1 MRLKS
6 GNDAR
11 NFERVEG
18 IAKLNV
24 AQQLGSVTFAAAE
37 VGKSKTVHG
46 VQIAFKGAKGKQ
58 VDFQFSGSQ
67 ERIVSA
73 AGFGSDQ
80 KPLRIEA
87 RSGGGSA
94 MSYTFSAPPARTEF
108 VVAESFVKR
117 EFPFTLTKTSLAAPP
132 GGRPR

>member
-1 MRLKS
+1 S

-24 AQQLGSVTFAAAE
+24 AQQPGSVTFAAAE
-37 VGKSKTVHG
+37 VGKSKTLHG

-58 VDFQFSGSQ
+58 VDFQFSGDQ

-94 MSYTFSAPPARTEF
+94 MSYTFSAPPARTEL
-108 VVAESFVKR
+108 VVAESFGER
-117 EFPFTLTKTSLAAPP
+117 EFPFPLA
-132 GGRPR
+132 